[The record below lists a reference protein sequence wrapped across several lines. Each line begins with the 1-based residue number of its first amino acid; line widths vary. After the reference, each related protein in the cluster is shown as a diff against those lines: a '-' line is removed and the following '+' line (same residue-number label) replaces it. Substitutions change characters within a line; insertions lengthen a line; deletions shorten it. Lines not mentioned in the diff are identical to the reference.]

1 MYAVSILNELHSD
14 LDLLNEACGIDPYV
28 LIKFKQTS

>member
-14 LDLLNEACGIDPYV
+14 LDLLNEADKLGSVPSLFQNVC
-28 LIKFKQTS
+28 